1 LRKKA
6 KKALETKG
14 PSFLLVF
21 QPCTNVWK
29 FPISDYVK
37 VGKLATETN
46 YWPLYEIENG
56 NYVVNMKVENPKK
69 IEEYLKTQRR
79 FKHLFSP
86 ENKALIK
93 DIQGN
98 IDSEWGELI
107 HKVATD

>member
-1 LRKKA
+1 
-6 KKALETKG
+6 
-14 PSFLLVF
+14 
-21 QPCTNVWK
+21 
-29 FPISDYVK
+29 
-37 VGKLATETN
+37 
-46 YWPLYEIENG
+46 
-56 NYVVNMKVENPKK
+56 MKVENPKK